1 MATTTEKPTAHQAR
15 ERTKQRIVDAATE
28 LVRERS
34 FARLTVG
41 AVMERAGLER
51 TIFYRHFD
59 DLSELIL
66 SVGREA
72 IEALYAAQAA
82 LAEARMDYGPA
93 GVREAVEIPVRVYHR
108 HGPVLR
114 AVSEA
119 AAGDE
124 RLAGGQVPVRR
135 RFDEL
140 IADTL
145 REIEKQTGRPFADVM
160 ETARALNLLAESY
173 LLDSFGREP
182 RVSVETAVRTLSEI
196 WLGLVDR

>member
-114 AVSEA
+114 AVKIVEILPARLRPAKGLPVEFHVEA
-119 AAGDE
+119 
-124 RLAGGQVPVRR
+124 
-135 RFDEL
+135 
-140 IADTL
+140 
-145 REIEKQTGRPFADVM
+145 
-160 ETARALNLLAESY
+160 
-173 LLDSFGREP
+173 FGRE
-182 RVSVETAVRTLSEI
+182 ETFLMGDEI
-196 WLGLVDR
+196 IETHALGGNFYALER